1 MRTRRT
7 HKGERGEGTEV
18 WEERKDPGREIT
30 QSRPHPETT
39 RRKPSSVSFR
49 YPLPGSGRQLW
60 KQRGRGFGHRQ
71 SRFYGAGASTLGSR
85 SCLVVEIFLCPPSTV
100 TASAPPR
107 MPWGLCTGRGEPA
120 VRSPSL
126 PAGKSGSEGE
136 RDAGR
141 PPGPF
146 WAL

>member
-1 MRTRRT
+1 MGR
-7 HKGERGEGTEV
+7 KEGPGEGNHTEPTASRDNP
-18 WEERKDPGREIT
+18 EEAQLRVLPIPTPPGLAGIFGN
-30 QSRPHPETT
+30 
-39 RRKPSSVSFR
+39 K
-49 YPLPGSGRQLW
+49 GA
-60 KQRGRGFGHRQ
+60 RGFGHRQ